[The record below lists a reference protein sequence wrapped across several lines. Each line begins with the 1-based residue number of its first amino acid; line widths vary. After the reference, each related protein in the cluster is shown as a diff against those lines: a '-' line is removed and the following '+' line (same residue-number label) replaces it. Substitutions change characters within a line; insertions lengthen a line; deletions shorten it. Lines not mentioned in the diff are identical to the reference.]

1 MMKPFGIVTLPV
13 SDDCIK
19 KKKSSIISNIY
30 YFLIPILGFHPFP
43 PTSAAFA
50 VIWHALHPYLPAAL
64 NICLNQ
70 NHRKVSLA

>member
-13 SDDCIK
+13 RDDCI

-30 YFLIPILGFHPFP
+30 YFLIPILSFHPFP

-50 VIWHALHPYLPAAL
+50 VIWLALHPSLPAAL